1 MAIYYKTIEINSLLK
16 EYLYDA
22 LINLYDDNFINVNF
36 DNGFSIMIKRN
47 HDPISIGIVLYNSY
61 KIPVCMDNF
70 NRIMLPNIYSVSF
83 EEDTYNIEIIEK
95 DCYIDY
101 ININLS
107 SDLISIK
114 NLHDHKIHYK
124 DNKKQLEVDIFKYS
138 SEYDNCMNCYG
149 VLIKKNNVIRRL
161 YPISKN
167 NNKKLYG
174 KWIAYKDLDECVYIV
189 NIQKK

>member
-70 NRIMLPNIYSVSF
+70 NRIMLPNIYSV
-83 EEDTYNIEIIEK
+83 
-95 DCYIDY
+95 
-101 ININLS
+101 
-107 SDLISIK
+107 
-114 NLHDHKIHYK
+114 
-124 DNKKQLEVDIFKYS
+124 
-138 SEYDNCMNCYG
+138 
-149 VLIKKNNVIRRL
+149 
-161 YPISKN
+161 
-167 NNKKLYG
+167 
-174 KWIAYKDLDECVYIV
+174 
-189 NIQKK
+189 